1 MRLDIPGRH
10 PTRIQ
15 RQDHILNVPDTTRV
29 LRNNPGLERGMPIPR
44 HTHLHRAIARRNRLR
59 GAPIPRIPRP
69 PAGRVAR
76 LVTQMISHF
85 RFERSFEAAFVSWF
99 KSPSTPSS
107 GVPDDFASLIRESIA
122 DGDNDSVSRCAA
134 FCESDGGDVV
144 CVTFRTFQGVNELVD
159 HGPPGSYT
167 DSVTPP
173 WQRRCGPPW
182 DPGEYPEMCT
192 WTTGLPL
199 LMRGC

>member
-1 MRLDIPGRH
+1 MF
-10 PTRIQ
+10 PTRRACFGTI
-15 RQDHILNVPDTTRV
+15 
-29 LRNNPGLERGMPIPR
+29 RGSNEEFR
-44 HTHLHRAIARRNRLR
+44 SREHTHLHRAIARRNRLR

-122 DGDNDSVSRCAA
+122 DGDNDSASRCAA

-173 WQRRCGPPW
+173 RGPQVAQATRLQLA
-182 DPGEYPEMCT
+182 GERERP
-192 WTTGLPL
+192 
-199 LMRGC
+199 